1 MKNPDLINELAK
13 RINKPQVVVECW
25 IDELE
30 LEAYEKGLKDA
41 EAEQL
46 TKLTKPDGSGMLPDQ
61 MKRHIDLAYLT
72 GVFNVVGIDGLQ
84 KELTRLKE
92 IGKKPH
98 DIFCE
103 GNDR

>member
-1 MKNPDLINELAK
+1 MIHIIEGKLKAAIQMAILDECENMDKIEAK
-13 RINKPQVVVECW
+13 LVHDIKALSIADVN
-25 IDELE
+25 
-30 LEAYEKGLKDA
+30 
-41 EAEQL
+41 
-46 TKLTKPDGSGMLPDQ
+46 GMLPDQ
-61 MKRHIDLAYLT
+61 TKRHIDLAYLT

-103 GNDR
+103 GNYR

>member
-1 MKNPDLINELAK
+1 M
-13 RINKPQVVVECW
+13 NKE
-25 IDELE
+25 
-30 LEAYEKGLKDA
+30 
-41 EAEQL
+41 
-46 TKLTKPDGSGMLPDQ
+46 TKTLNTTQHGNDFIADVSGMLPDQ
-61 MKRHIDLAYLT
+61 TKRHIDLAYLT

-103 GNDR
+103 GNYR

>member
-1 MKNPDLINELAK
+1 MIHITEGKLKAAIQMAILDECENMDKVEAK
-13 RINKPQVVVECW
+13 LVHDIKAISIADV
-25 IDELE
+25 
-30 LEAYEKGLKDA
+30 
-41 EAEQL
+41 
-46 TKLTKPDGSGMLPDQ
+46 SGMLPDQ
-61 MKRHIDLAYLT
+61 TKRHIDLAYLT

-103 GNDR
+103 GNYR

>member
-1 MKNPDLINELAK
+1 MIHITEGKLKAAIQMAILDECENMDKVEAK
-13 RINKPQVVVECW
+13 LVHDIKALSIANV
-25 IDELE
+25 
-30 LEAYEKGLKDA
+30 
-41 EAEQL
+41 
-46 TKLTKPDGSGMLPDQ
+46 SGMLPDQ
-61 MKRHIDLAYLT
+61 TKRHIDLAYLT

-103 GNDR
+103 GNYR

>member
-1 MKNPDLINELAK
+1 MIHITEEKLKAAIQMAILD
-13 RINKPQVVVECW
+13 ECENM
-25 IDELE
+25 D
-30 LEAYEKGLKDA
+30 KA
-41 EAEQL
+41 EA
-46 TKLTKPDGSGMLPDQ
+46 KLVHDIKALSIADVSGMLPDQ
-61 MKRHIDLAYLT
+61 TKRHIDLAYLT

-103 GNDR
+103 SYLRYRFMGALGL

>member
-1 MKNPDLINELAK
+1 MIHITEGKLKAAIQMAILDECENMDKVEAK
-13 RINKPQVVVECW
+13 LVHDIKALSIADV
-25 IDELE
+25 
-30 LEAYEKGLKDA
+30 
-41 EAEQL
+41 
-46 TKLTKPDGSGMLPDQ
+46 SGMLPDQ
-61 MKRHIDLAYLT
+61 TKRHIDLAYLT

-103 GNDR
+103 GNYR

>member
-1 MKNPDLINELAK
+1 MLTVWLNSVAFKYGVRRFKQHETMSKETKTENAQGNGDLAD
-13 RINKPQVVVECW
+13 V
-25 IDELE
+25 
-30 LEAYEKGLKDA
+30 
-41 EAEQL
+41 
-46 TKLTKPDGSGMLPDQ
+46 SGMLPDQ
-61 MKRHIDLAYLT
+61 TKRHIDLAYLT